1 MGYSQMA
8 DHPLKPALDQMQMS
22 NQQLAE
28 MLAALIAKMHQ
39 PKTIMRGPDGKIT
52 GVQ

>member
-22 NQQLAE
+22 NQQLTE
-28 MLAALIAKMHQ
+28 MLMALVQKLNQ
-39 PKTIMRGPDGKIT
+39 PKIVLRGPDGKIT